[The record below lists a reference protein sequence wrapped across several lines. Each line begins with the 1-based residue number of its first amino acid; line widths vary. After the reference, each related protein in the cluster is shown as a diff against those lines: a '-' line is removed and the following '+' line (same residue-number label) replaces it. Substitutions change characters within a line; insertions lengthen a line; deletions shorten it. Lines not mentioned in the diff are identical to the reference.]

1 MQVKEQLVQ
10 VESDYV
16 QAAAPNIA
24 IEPRVVH
31 IEAVS
36 QHLHSTKNKAAPVS
50 AALFFIS
57 MCAGSYNSLQESH

>member
-1 MQVKEQLVQ
+1 MQVKEQVVQ
-10 VESDYV
+10 VESDHV

-36 QHLHSTKNKAAPVS
+36 RHLHSTKKQSS
-50 AALFFIS
+50 AGKRCFVFYKYV
-57 MCAGSYNSLQESH
+57 C